1 MERRVT
7 TILRSISPE
16 TTSAN
21 EQKCARMCKKMCK
34 PKVVKCTR
42 KLSHQF
48 IWRPSPTFWPPWQ
61 LYETLKVFLEGWL
74 YFNNSLPDT
83 FLSILYPS
91 LWTQWLKIKE
101 RLIHL
106 RIQTLPKIAPQC
118 NDLGQNWKV
127 AVKEKKKWKVKTRPP
142 YWPQTDRQPPT
153 QCKRTP
159 RQIFKGAVLTV
170 NRHMCHVFH
179 SPLKKHLIIWV
190 LHMCHVCISV
200 ARFILNILLY

>member
-16 TTSAN
+16 TTIAN
-21 EQKCARMCKKMCK
+21 EQKCAKMCKKMCK

-48 IWRPSPTFWPPWQ
+48 IWRPSASFWPPWQ

-106 RIQTLPKIAPQC
+106 RIQTLPKIAPKMQWFMA
-118 NDLGQNWKV
+118 NWRV
-127 AVKEKKKWKVKTRPP
+127 AFKEKKKWKVKTMPP
-142 YWPQTDRQPPT
+142 WWPLDRQTAPHPV
-153 QCKRTP
+153 QKDP
-159 RQIFKGAVLTV
+159 QA
-170 NRHMCHVFH
+170 
-179 SPLKKHLIIWV
+179 
-190 LHMCHVCISV
+190 
-200 ARFILNILLY
+200 NI